1 MTSSPSSKL
10 DSFPAGLPQSG
21 VPLSLAGRT
30 ALITGGSRGIGAA
43 TVRMFRQAGAR
54 VAFSYQ
60 SATETA
66 NKLVAECGGQDEHGR
81 ATCIAIQQELA
92 TAEDGQA
99 LVASAVRAL
108 GRLDC
113 LVVNH
118 GIWPSHDAPIAE
130 MATSQWRGTLGINLD
145 SAFGLVQAAVAEMK
159 AQPQSEF
166 SSARGH
172 IVLVSSTAGQRGEA
186 FHADY
191 AASKGA
197 LISLTKSLSSELAG
211 QGIYANCVAPG
222 WVATEMSQA
231 VLNDPA
237 VSGKIMS
244 VIPLGRVGSVEE
256 IAGPILFLCTP
267 LAGFCSGEIFNVN
280 GGAVLVG

>member
-1 MTSSPSSKL
+1 MTSHSTSKL
-10 DSFPAGLPQSG
+10 YSPATALNPGG
-21 VPLSLAGRT
+21 VLLSLAGRT

-60 SATETA
+60 SAAATA
-66 NKLVAECGGQDEHGR
+66 DALAAECGGTED
-81 ATCIAIQQELA
+81 CVAIQQDLA
-92 TAEDGQA
+92 TADDGRA
-99 LVASAVRAL
+99 LVASAVEAL

-130 MATSQWRGTLGINLD
+130 MDNAQWRGTLSVNLD
-145 SAFGLVQAAVAEMK
+145 SAFGVISAAVAQMK

-191 AASKGA
+191 AA
-197 LISLTKSLSSELAG
+197 
-211 QGIYANCVAPG
+211 
-222 WVATEMSQA
+222 
-231 VLNDPA
+231 
-237 VSGKIMS
+237 
-244 VIPLGRVGSVEE
+244 
-256 IAGPILFLCTP
+256 
-267 LAGFCSGEIFNVN
+267 
-280 GGAVLVG
+280 